1 MPADFPRK
9 RPVRRR
15 PKLDHPN
22 PIDVHVGSRV
32 RLRRTLLGLSQEKL
46 GEAIGLTF
54 QQVQKYERGT
64 NRIGASRLWELSTV
78 LGVPVQFFFGEMAA
92 ETLAEMNRITARE
105 AAVEAGGPAGA
116 SGPVTRPETL
126 DLMRAYDRIPVAAVR
141 RRLCDLTKVLAAEL
155 SRKDV
160 GDETA

>member
-1 MPADFPRK
+1 MSADFPRK

-32 RLRRTLLGLSQEKL
+32 RLRRTLLGMSQEKL

-64 NRIGASRLWELSTV
+64 NRIGASRLWELSAV
-78 LGVPVQFFFGEMAA
+78 LNVPVQFFFGEMAP
-92 ETLAEMNRITARE
+92 ETLAEMSLITARQP
-105 AAVEAGGPAGA
+105 AADAATNPI
-116 SGPVTRPETL
+116 GPVVRPETL
-126 DLMRAYDRIPVAAVR
+126 DLMRAYDRIPVASVR
-141 RRLCDLTKVLAAEL
+141 RRLYELTKALATEL
-155 SRKDV
+155 SQSGV
-160 GDETA
+160 TDETA